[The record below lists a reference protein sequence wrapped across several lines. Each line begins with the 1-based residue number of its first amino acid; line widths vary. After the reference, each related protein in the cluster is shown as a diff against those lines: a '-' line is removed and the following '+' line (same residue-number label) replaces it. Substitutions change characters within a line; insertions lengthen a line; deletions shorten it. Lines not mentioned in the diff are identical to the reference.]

1 MTDAALDLSGEI
13 ARYRPMLYRLALLQ
27 LHDRAAADDVAQ
39 ETILAA
45 LEGASGFRAQ
55 SSLKTWLFA
64 ILRHKMIDSLR
75 AGAKRVRLP
84 ADDANAELDI
94 TGFNTLFDS
103 EDCWAAPKDVWTD
116 PETVVERKAFFR
128 VLEACLTKLPPR
140 TARAFLMREWLEL
153 EPEEV
158 SAELKVS
165 AGNLRV
171 LLYRA
176 RMKLRLCLDLG
187 WNRA

>member
-1 MTDAALDLSGEI
+1 
-13 ARYRPMLYRLALLQ
+13 MLYRLALLQ
-27 LHDRAAADDVAQ
+27 LRDNAAADDVTQ
-39 ETILAA
+39 ETVLAA

-75 AGAKRVRLP
+75 ARAKRVRLP
-84 ADDANAELDI
+84 GEDSNAEFEI
-94 TGFNTLFDS
+94 TGFDTLFNT
-103 EDCWAAPKDVWTD
+103 EGCWATPKDVWTD
-116 PETVVERKAFFR
+116 PESVVERKAFFR

-153 EPEEV
+153 APEEV

-176 RMKLRLCLDLG
+176 RMQLRLCLDLG